1 MAQGGGDSGER
12 TGGQGSGQGGGQGGA
27 ATGEQGVLFPLG
39 PDGRR
44 STASTGKAVWADA
57 VRGVDDVLGA
67 RIGQA
72 GDWRKEYV
80 RAVVSHTVAATRSPD
95 AAVTVA
101 RQGLASLA
109 ARMRFERDGATGSV
123 ADALRDGRPSL
134 APRTVRGEGERLRE
148 LVVPYRGQ
156 LLSGDRL
163 RRQAD
168 AWVAG
173 GSAEPSFATAV
184 HRLVDEPEMLDVSDR
199 AFALLGA
206 GAELGPLEP
215 LMQWGAH
222 VLAVDVPQPGV
233 WQRVLTTAQAGSGTL
248 TAPESAGT
256 LGVDLLTQTP
266 EVAGFLRT
274 AADGMPLTVGSYAY
288 ADGARHVQVVH
299 ASDALVE
306 LLLAERPDTSYA
318 ELATPTDA
326 FAVPHEVVQDS
337 RARFAARGWRR
348 PVQVPLRTVARG
360 GLFAPAYGT
369 VVQRSSGAGAA
380 GPEVGIADALVPQQG
395 PNYTLAKRVQRWRA
409 VAAQADG
416 HLVSANVAPATQT
429 RSVLKNRALA
439 AAYAGAGRFGVE
451 VFPPATSRVL
461 MAALLVHDLRVQTP
475 APTHPDDLFASQ
487 AMHGGLWRIGYD
499 LRSVI
504 GLAAVAGLPG
514 ALLRR

>member
-1 MAQGGGDSGER
+1 MAQHGGQARER
-12 TGGQGSGQGGGQGGA
+12 TGGHGDA
-27 ATGEQGVLFPLG
+27 APEQGVLFPPG
-39 PDGRR
+39 SDGRR
-44 STASTGKAVWADA
+44 STAATGKAVWAEA

-72 GDWRKEYV
+72 GDWRKDYV
-80 RAVVSHTVAATRSPD
+80 RAVVSHTAAATRSPD

-101 RQGLASLA
+101 RQGLSALGSRL
-109 ARMRFERDGATGSV
+109 RFERDGSSGSLS
-123 ADALRDGRPSL
+123 DAVRAGQPSL
-134 APRTVRGEGERLRE
+134 STRTVRGEGERVRE
-148 LVVPYRGQ
+148 LVVPYRGER
-156 LLSGDRL
+156 LSGDRL
-163 RRQAD
+163 RRQVD

-173 GSAEPSFATAV
+173 GGAEPSFAAAV
-184 HRLVDEPEMLDVSDR
+184 HRLVDEPAMLDVSDR

-215 LMQWGAH
+215 LTQWGAH
-222 VLAVDVPQPGV
+222 VLAVDVAQPKV
-233 WQRVLTTAQAGSGTL
+233 WDRVLATARAGAGTV
-248 TAPESAGT
+248 TAPQSAEGV

-266 EVAGFLRT
+266 EVAAFLRS

-306 LLLAERPDTSYA
+306 LLLEERPGSSYA

-326 FAVPHEVVQDS
+326 FAVPPEVVADS
-337 RARFAARGWRR
+337 RGRWQRRGWRR
-348 PVQVPLRTVARG
+348 AAQVPFRTAARG

-369 VVQRSSGAGAA
+369 LVQRTG

-416 HLVSANVAPATQT
+416 HLVSANVAPATST

-451 VFPPATSRVL
+451 VFPSATSRVL
-461 MAALLVHDLRVQTP
+461 MAALLVHDLRVEAP
-475 APTHPDDLFASQ
+475 APDHPDDLFASQ

-514 ALLRR
+514 SVLRR